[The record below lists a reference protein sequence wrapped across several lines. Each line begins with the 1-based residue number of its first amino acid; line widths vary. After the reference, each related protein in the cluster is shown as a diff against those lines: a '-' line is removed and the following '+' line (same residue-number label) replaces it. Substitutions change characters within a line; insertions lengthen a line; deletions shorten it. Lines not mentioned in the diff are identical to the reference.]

1 MPKAKVINKENVVP
15 KETYYLLIVD
25 ASSSMSPLTKS
36 TISGV
41 NEQIDSI
48 KQLEKEFPNQKYNM
62 SFMHFNNTVTIEY
75 ANRQSNALEH
85 ISENNY
91 RCSGMTA
98 LLDAIGVGVR
108 NLNEK
113 IGDKIA
119 SGEAAAVV
127 VIITDG
133 EENASVEFN
142 GSKVKSMIEEL
153 QATNRWTFTF
163 VGANI
168 DSISTASKYGID
180 VKNVMQFSGDV
191 ESNMKL
197 HASMTK
203 SFRSRAVAMDAGI
216 SYQANTFL
224 SDDDKD
230 VTSK

>member
-1 MPKAKVINKENVVP
+1 
-15 KETYYLLIVD
+15 
-25 ASSSMSPLTKS
+25 
-36 TISGV
+36 
-41 NEQIDSI
+41 
-48 KQLEKEFPNQKYNM
+48 
-62 SFMHFNNTVTIEY
+62 
-75 ANRQSNALEH
+75 
-85 ISENNY
+85 
-91 RCSGMTA
+91 MTA

-133 EENASVEFN
+133 EENASREFD

-168 DSISTASKYGID
+168 DSISTASRYGID
-180 VKNVMQFSGDV
+180 VKNVMQFSGD
-191 ESNMKL
+191 EMSNKKL

-203 SFRSRAVAMDAGI
+203 SFRSRAVAMDSGI